1 MIIGL
6 IFQLPGWLKEN
17 EFWINM
23 FAYSHAMINPIIYIT
38 FNENFKKSFKK
49 FLCCSNEI
57 IPNEYSRNC
66 KYAINLMASG
76 SCILYIYECDVLFL
90 SIQIPN

>member
-1 MIIGL
+1 MAYA
-6 IFQLPGWLKEN
+6 IFSQTQQLPDWLKQN

-49 FLCCSNEI
+49 FLCCSNEV
-57 IPNEYSRNC
+57 IPYEYSRNC
-66 KYAINLMASG
+66 EYNYFKDVIQEFPSLHAILEN
-76 SCILYIYECDVLFL
+76 I
-90 SIQIPN
+90 